1 MCTGGKADYTIV
13 LYHSLFHFIEL
24 AWHCNVKELE
34 KILKWC
40 FFASSHV
47 YTVVA
52 IIIYLYTIPVVLVA
66 RVGGFWSTV
75 AGFWSVVVRSWSVVG
90 GFWSVVVRSWSVVAG
105 FWSIVAGFWS
115 V

>member
-1 MCTGGKADYTIV
+1 MCTGGQADYTIV

-66 RVGGFWSTV
+66 RV
-75 AGFWSVVVRSWSVVG
+75 A
-90 GFWSVVVRSWSVVAG
+90 
-105 FWSIVAGFWS
+105 
-115 V
+115 